1 MGLTTRAYIARKGA
15 ILGSAALA
23 LGLFGSSGAW
33 AQCTDNFNYFGVVGG
48 GPSVP
53 ISQFLPL
60 GRGSSLSAL
69 TSTINTVNTAFLTST
84 TAFVSAP
91 GGPQPD
97 QQGGG
102 VWGRVIAGTADTSTT
117 STATLDVSRVT
128 PAIPPATGAQTCH
141 TKTRQDYWGY
151 QVGHDISILNGG
163 GTGAN
168 WHWGVTAGYLEAR
181 TKDITPAGSFF
192 QPTFGGTFATPAGT
206 FSENSQ
212 VPFVGVYTAFTK
224 GNVWPSMVRP
234 ASISTRTVS
243 PTPPTVYLASGSTR
257 AASL

>member
-1 MGLTTRAYIARKGA
+1 MGSTARAFTARKGA

-33 AQCTDNFNYFGVVGG
+33 AQCTDNFNYFGVIGG

-91 GGPQPD
+91 GGAQPD

-117 STATLDVSRVT
+117 STASLDVSRVT
-128 PAIPPATGAQTCH
+128 PAIPPATGT
-141 TKTRQDYWGY
+141 
-151 QVGHDISILNGG
+151 
-163 GTGAN
+163 
-168 WHWGVTAGYLEAR
+168 
-181 TKDITPAGSFF
+181 
-192 QPTFGGTFATPAGT
+192 QP
-206 FSENSQ
+206 
-212 VPFVGVYTAFTK
+212 
-224 GNVWPSMVRP
+224 
-234 ASISTRTVS
+234 
-243 PTPPTVYLASGSTR
+243 
-257 AASL
+257 